1 MSLKGTQPL
10 SVLGSHFVFR
20 PSAARICCA
29 RRTHPPAPTAGLLK
43 KFASDGFRPE
53 GRKKLTSAAETHVGF
68 SGSQGTLDPTPSG
81 PNVAAP
87 ESGSLSAAR
96 QRSEEHTSELQS
108 RQYLV
113 CR

>member
-43 KFASDGFRPE
+43 KFGSDGFRPE

-68 SGSQGTLDPTPSG
+68 SGSHGTLDPTPSG
-81 PNVAAP
+81 PNGAP
-87 ESGSLSAAR
+87 PASGSPAAALPSARRRAG
-96 QRSEEHTSELQS
+96 L
-108 RQYLV
+108 
-113 CR
+113 